1 MNPINYFMLEPTKLY
16 IHNGKE
22 IELYYYEETKDG
34 CFERYYESTVND
46 EIFKM
51 IEANLSFISQGR
63 KRLSKI
69 YNKVKQTIPTSSLT
83 DNSLLNQKG

>member
-1 MNPINYFMLEPTKLY
+1 MLEPARLY
-16 IHNGKE
+16 VHNGKE

-51 IEANLSFISQGR
+51 IDADLSFISQGR
-63 KRLSKI
+63 KHFQRFITRLSRI
-69 YNKVKQTIPTSSLT
+69 VPTSSLT

>member
-1 MNPINYFMLEPTKLY
+1 MLEPSRLY
-16 IHNGKE
+16 VHNGKE

-51 IEANLSFISQGR
+51 IDADFMIIITGLKCLSQ
-63 KRLSKI
+63 K
-69 YNKVKQTIPTSSLT
+69 SLIT
-83 DNSLLNQKG
+83 KAVITTAKS